1 MKTKIVYC
9 MPLLLALA
17 IGQAL
22 ADTPINLTAAARPNA
37 HISID
42 NVKGEVTV
50 TAWDK
55 PQVEVS
61 GSLGSGARP
70 LKIEG
75 DDRDLDIK
83 VSGSENGNW
92 FNWKSDNRMGSTVLN
107 VRVPKGVSLDINV
120 VSAPVTI
127 DGLDGG
133 KVDVQSVS
141 GRVRMN
147 ARTSGIN
154 LNTVSGSIELGGHA
168 GDAELQTVSGDI
180 TAPSVGSML
189 KAETVSGHMNIN
201 GGPYRKAELSTVS
214 GDLQL
219 GGGIEGDGI
228 ITIDSM
234 SGDVQVAVP
243 ANLSAKITAN
253 TFSGQLRSDFGEAT
267 KGEDGPGSELNAT
280 AGSGRGKLH
289 VETFSG
295 DLKIRKGQ

>member
-1 MKTKIVYC
+1 MKIIHYT
-9 MPLLLALA
+9 PLLLALA
-17 IGQAL
+17 IGQAM
-22 ADTPINLTAAARPNA
+22 ADTPINLSAAARPDA
-37 HISID
+37 HVSID

-61 GSLGSGARP
+61 GSLGAGARP

-75 DDRDLDIK
+75 DDRNLDIK
-83 VSGSENGNW
+83 VSGTENGNW

-133 KVDVQSVS
+133 KVNVESVS

-147 ARTSGIN
+147 ARTSSIN
-154 LNTVSGSIELGGHA
+154 FNTVSGSIDLSGHV
-168 GDAELQTVSGDI
+168 GDAQLQTVSGDI

-189 KAETVSGHMNIN
+189 KAESVSGHMTIS

-219 GGGIEGDGI
+219 GGGIEGDGS

-243 ANLSAKITAN
+243 AALSAKITAN

-267 KGEDGPGSELNAT
+267 KGEEGPGSELNAT

>member
-1 MKTKIVYC
+1 MKIIRYT
-9 MPLLLALA
+9 PLLLTLA
-17 IGQAL
+17 IGQAM
-22 ADTPINLTAAARPNA
+22 ADTPINLSAPARADA
-37 HISID
+37 HVSID

-75 DDRDLDIK
+75 DDRNLDIK
-83 VSGSENGNW
+83 VSGSGDSSW

-133 KVDVQSVS
+133 TVDVQSVS

-147 ARTSGIN
+147 ARTRSIN
-154 LNTVSGSIELGGHA
+154 LNTVSGSIDLGGHV
-168 GDAELQTVSGDI
+168 GDAQLQSVSGDI

-201 GGPYRKAELSTVS
+201 GGPYHKAELSTVS

-219 GGGIEGDGI
+219 GGGIEGDGSI
-228 ITIDSM
+228 DIDSM
-234 SGDVQVAVP
+234 SGDVQLSVP

-280 AGSGRGKLH
+280 AGNGRGKLH

>member
-1 MKTKIVYC
+1 MKIIAYT
-9 MPLLLALA
+9 PLLLALA
-17 IGQAL
+17 IGQAI
-22 ADTPINLTAAARPNA
+22 AETPINLSAAARPDA
-37 HISID
+37 HVSID

-75 DDRDLDIK
+75 DDRNLDIK
-83 VSGSENGNW
+83 VSGGDDSRW
-92 FNWKSDNRMGSTVLN
+92 FSWKSDNSMGSTILN

-133 KVDVQSVS
+133 KVNVESVS

-147 ARTSGIN
+147 ARTRSIS
-154 LNTVSGSIELGGHA
+154 LNTVSGSIDLGGHA
-168 GDAELQTVSGDI
+168 DDATLQTVSGDV
-180 TAPSVGSML
+180 TAPSVGSTL
-189 KAETVSGHMNIN
+189 KAETVSGHMSIN
-201 GGPYRKAELSTVS
+201 GGPYRRAELSTVS

-219 GGGIEGDGI
+219 GGGIEGDGSI
-228 ITIDSM
+228 NIDSM
-234 SGDVQVAVP
+234 SGDVQVSVP
-243 ANLSAKITAN
+243 ANLSARITASS
-253 TFSGQLRSDFGEAT
+253 FSGQLRSDFGEAK
-267 KGEDGPGSELNAT
+267 KGDEGPGSELDAT
-280 AGSGRGKLH
+280 AGNGRGKLH

>member
-1 MKTKIVYC
+1 MKIIRYS
-9 MPLLLALA
+9 PLLLTLA
-17 IGQAL
+17 IGQAM
-22 ADTPINLTAAARPNA
+22 ADTPINLSAAARADA
-37 HISID
+37 HVSID

-61 GSLGSGARP
+61 GTLGSGARP

-75 DDRDLDIK
+75 DDRNLDIK
-83 VSGSENGNW
+83 VSGTENGNW
-92 FNWKSDNRMGSTVLN
+92 FNWKSDNRLGSTVLN
-107 VRVPKGVSLDINV
+107 IRVPKGVSLDINV

-133 KVDVQSVS
+133 TVDVQSVS

-147 ARTSGIN
+147 ARTRSIN
-154 LNTVSGSIELGGHA
+154 LNTVSGSIDLGGHV
-168 GDAELQTVSGDI
+168 GDAELQSVSGDI

-219 GGGIEGDGI
+219 GGGIEGDGSI
-228 ITIDSM
+228 NIDSM
-234 SGDVQVAVP
+234 SGDVQLSVP

-253 TFSGQLRSDFGEAT
+253 TFSGQLRSDFGEAK
-267 KGEDGPGSELNAT
+267 KGDDGPGSELDAT
-280 AGSGRGKLH
+280 AGNGRGKLH